1 MTNYVFRFARTDRRT
16 FKSLNLSHCEIK
28 PLGPRLALGL
38 GDHSSIEVDAVATN
52 TVKFHELEKIGKKSE
67 VSDECCVHFR
77 L

>member
-1 MTNYVFRFARTDRRT
+1 M
-16 FKSLNLSHCEIK
+16 

-52 TVKFHELEKIGKKSE
+52 TVKFHELEKIGKTSE